1 MNCKPSIINLLRR
14 SLPVVLLTT
23 AGQAAAAPP
32 PHDISGTWSYV
43 ETSRLVLKP
52 AEDTLHMTCILSDGV
67 LVINQSGANF
77 SGTLTHFSTTCMT
90 KDGDLVPPPWPLPY
104 EAYVTGRVTGQG
116 FQVDQFDSPPAPPVH
131 CPKQGSLRVEQGE
144 VVEIRTTGR
153 CDLSDMPFPI
163 TAKNF
168 GVAQRP

>member
-1 MNCKPSIINLLRR
+1 MNRKPSIINLLRR

-32 PHDISGTWSYV
+32 PHDISGTWTYV

-67 LVINQSGANF
+67 LVISQSGANF

-104 EAYVTGRVTGQG
+104 EANFTGRVTGQG